1 MRNVVYPIKDSIVLK
16 QVQDTLLHNFKFGR
30 RNFTIFQVGKATL
43 LRVSDVLKLKYS
55 DVFDDKGNIKHDAY
69 TRDKKTGKTNILYL
83 KPVRNELLE
92 YRDWLLKNDIHS
104 KWLFPSSRNDKHI
117 TELNL
122 SDEVKEHIK
131 SVTLVNPSF
140 DESPKD
146 NVIISFLDSTPLNI
160 KDILKITK
168 ASVLDDNSH
177 IKDYLHV
184 KSSNTNKY
192 EDISII
198 ELKDKIKAYVD
209 WMDGRGV
216 KSKWLFPDEQDKHID
231 EDNFYLVMQRVG
243 DLIGINY
250 LGTHTMRKTGA
261 YRVYVQSHYNI
272 SLVMSLLNHSS
283 QAMTLKYLGLDREST
298 EKKCLMIL
306 ILVRSNLL

>member
-1 MRNVVYPIKDSIVLK
+1 M
-16 QVQDTLLHNFKFGR
+16 
-30 RNFTIFQVGKATL
+30 
-43 LRVSDVLKLKYS
+43 
-55 DVFDDKGNIKHDAY
+55 
-69 TRDKKTGKTNILYL
+69 
-83 KPVRNELLE
+83 
-92 YRDWLLKNDIHS
+92 
-104 KWLFPSSRNDKHI
+104 
-117 TELNL
+117 
-122 SDEVKEHIK
+122 KEHIK

-140 DESPKD
+140 DENPKD
-146 NVIISFLDSTPLNI
+146 NLIISFLDKTPLNI

-168 ASVLDDNSH
+168 NSVLKDNND

-184 KSSNTNKY
+184 RNSNTKQY
-192 EDISII
+192 EDISITD
-198 ELKDKIKAYVD
+198 LKDVIKSYIKWLKD
-209 WMDGRGV
+209 RGV
-216 KSKWLFPDEQDKHID
+216 RSKWLFPDEQDKHID

-298 EKKCLMIL
+298 EKMLDDI
-306 ILVRSNLL
+306 NFG

>member
-1 MRNVVYPIKDSIVLK
+1 MRNVVYPIKDSVILK

-55 DVFDDKGNIKHDAY
+55 DVFDDNGNIKHDAY
-69 TRDKKTGKTNILYL
+69 THDKKTGKTNILYL
-83 KPVRNELLE
+83 KPVRTELIE
-92 YRDWLLKNDIHS
+92 YREWLISNNIHS

-117 TELNL
+117 AEINL
-122 SDEVKEHIK
+122 SDVVKEHIN

-140 DESPKD
+140 AENPKGSTIIKLLD
-146 NVIISFLDSTPLNI
+146 NTHLNI
-160 KDILKITK
+160 KDILKITRSK
-168 ASVLDDNSH
+168 LFNKEGQL
-177 IKDYLHV
+177 KDSIHL
-184 KSSNTNKY
+184 KNSNTGKY
-192 EDISII
+192 EDVNIDS
-198 ELKDKIKAYVD
+198 LTNAYLMKYID
-209 WMDGRGV
+209 WLDSRGV

-231 EDNFYLVMQRVG
+231 EDNYYLVMKRVG

-298 EKKCLMIL
+298 EKMLDDI
-306 ILVRSNLL
+306 NFG